1 MTNYARGDRAEK
13 IAAARLRDDGYAV
26 WQARG
31 SHGAAD
37 LIAVKPGETLLCQ
50 VKSGS
55 KPMSGDEW
63 NRLYTLAVS
72 LSAVPLV
79 ADFPRRGHLRFREL
93 LARHIAHSKTWYARD
108 WQPDQAAEPS
118 PTDRS
123 DTT

>member
-1 MTNYARGDRAEK
+1 MTAYQRGDRREK
-13 IAAARLRDDGYAV
+13 LVADHLRDNGYQV

-37 LIAVKPGETLLCQ
+37 LIALKRTETLLVQ

-79 ADFPRRGHLRFREL
+79 ADFPRRGTLRFREL
-93 LARHIAHSKTWYARD
+93 TARHIPHSKTWYARD
-108 WQPDQAAEPS
+108 WTPDEAA
-118 PTDRS
+118 T
-123 DTT
+123 